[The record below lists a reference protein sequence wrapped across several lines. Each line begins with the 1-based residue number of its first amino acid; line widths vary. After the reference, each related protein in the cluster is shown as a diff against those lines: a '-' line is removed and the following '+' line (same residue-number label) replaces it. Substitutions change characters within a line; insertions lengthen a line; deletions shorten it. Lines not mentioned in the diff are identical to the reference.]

1 MQPAQVLELE
11 QQITFLPRAEQL
23 LLLER
28 IIHRLRQDDTTMQD
42 LDRQL
47 EAMAADPEI
56 QREMQS
62 IHDEF
67 APTQQEPPD
76 TPSVYTGSPLS
87 LDDMEEAVH
96 VETGKHI

>member
-1 MQPAQVLELE
+1 MQTAHVAELE
-11 QQITFLPRAEQL
+11 QQITFLPRTEQL

-28 IIHRLRQDDTTMQD
+28 IIHRLRQDDPDRQN

-56 QREMQS
+56 QREMRS

-67 APTQQEPPD
+67 VSAE
-76 TPSVYTGSPLS
+76 
-87 LDDMEEAVH
+87 DD
-96 VETGKHI
+96 GLGNL

>member
-1 MQPAQVLELE
+1 MQPAHVVELE
-11 QQITFLPRAEQL
+11 QQITFLPRTEQL
-23 LLLER
+23 LLVER
-28 IIHRLRQDDTTMQD
+28 IIHRLRQDEPDRQN

-67 APTQQEPPD
+67 VSTED
-76 TPSVYTGSPLS
+76 DGLGSL
-87 LDDMEEAVH
+87 
-96 VETGKHI
+96 